1 MEIKSASGGA
11 ESALFAKDI
20 LSMYENLC
28 NHYSLNLKIIE
39 NENSEGVGGKVGL
52 KSGKYEIVG
61 EKAYQIFKFEAG
73 VHKVQRVPM
82 TESKGRVHSST
93 IQVAIMKSTNSDF
106 KELEL
111 DERDLKYEFMRASGK
126 GGQHVNKTDSACRVT
141 HLPTGLMVVNMDSRD
156 QFNNKMNALQVL
168 KQRYNEMMRDKFVNN
183 VNEERKNQTGK
194 GNLSEKIRTYNWPDS
209 RVTDHRIGLTKHG
222 IDKIMEENK
231 MVEIIEELRKC
242 ERESK
247 IEQILS
253 VRMEEKI

>member
-52 KSGKYEIVG
+52 KSGRYEIVG